1 MYFGRISW
9 REPNLGRPKIDN
21 RAYSES
27 YEPKNIEEKTM
38 KSWGYDVGN
47 PCAKRLGF

>member
-9 REPNLGRPKIDN
+9 REPNLGCPKMGTH
-21 RAYSES
+21 AYSES

-38 KSWGYDVGN
+38 KSWRYDVGN
-47 PCAKRLGF
+47 PYVLRD